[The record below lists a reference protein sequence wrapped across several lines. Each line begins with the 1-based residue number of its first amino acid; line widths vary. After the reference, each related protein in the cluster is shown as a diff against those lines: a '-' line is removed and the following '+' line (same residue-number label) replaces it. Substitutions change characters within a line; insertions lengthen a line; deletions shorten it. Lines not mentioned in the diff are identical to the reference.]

1 MQKIA
6 INMLL
11 AISKEIKKHNYMYI
25 YIYILMLF
33 AVCQKKVLKTFPD
46 PAYLRSEEGLG

>member
-1 MQKIA
+1 
-6 INMLL
+6 MLL
-11 AISKEIKKHNYMYI
+11 AISKEIKKHNYMYIYIYI